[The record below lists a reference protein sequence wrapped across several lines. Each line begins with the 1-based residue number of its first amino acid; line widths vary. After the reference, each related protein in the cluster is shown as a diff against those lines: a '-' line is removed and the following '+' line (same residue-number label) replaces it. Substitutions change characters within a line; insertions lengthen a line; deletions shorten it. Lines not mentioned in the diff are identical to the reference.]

1 MTESGEPAQP
11 SRYMTQSEVA
21 YHLDCSTATVRN
33 LITDGLLD
41 GVKLNHRKNA
51 AVRIPRAS
59 FAAYCERIEREAAT
73 RYDGT
78 AA

>member
-1 MTESGEPAQP
+1 MTESGEPAP
-11 SRYMTQSEVA
+11 LSRYMTQAEA
-21 YHLDCSTATVRN
+21 AHELRCSPATIRN

-59 FAAYCERIEREAAT
+59 FAAYCERIEREAAQ
-73 RYDGT
+73 RYDIP
-78 AA
+78 A